1 MKENSTNDKKKIDLH
16 EGWKIT
22 DVNKLLEFCRTQNKN
37 AYKDLNSKQLSS
49 MIGTLTLNLITN
61 KNNKKDIVVAMQNI
75 LNKAPLDL
83 LTVSSVDD
91 LLRSLKDNSI
101 DNVSIDG
108 NRLHGLFV
116 NAKSINLSRYFML
129 LSYCKDNSVPSDIF
143 DKEIDNKKKM
153 RFTKQCCFRFP
164 SGTKQ
169 ETKQKFY
176 KYVFTPSL
184 INFLKSKLQF
194 NKDYNLEQVLK
205 NNFGD
210 DNFVEGDNCD
220 FDVILYRLLFE
231 SYISVPHRKED
242 VVKLFKTTKFALPQ
256 DYKNFSDNSFGN
268 GVKFNFYSNARFFFD
283 FGSLGEELYK
293 KVYKNMDELVEAI
306 FKEKWT
312 LKEHKDSSGKLTLE
326 DLKILTLSQVE
337 FKSDNNAKGITE
349 QEFLALI
356 PDEIDD
362 KYYFIWL
369 IEFYI
374 ERMPAMNRQYFA
386 SCIERY
392 KFKDTSDFEN
402 FCNYMEI
409 RGKQGTMTNSKV
421 ARAILNACS
430 NIKSQLSN
438 SIIFQDLQEVVK
450 EADGENKTNNGTNS
464 NLIVSGT
471 YNANINF
478 GQNDLTNLQT
488 QNENIRTNNNSAWFG
503 YVLLTLMFIG
513 IVLLTII
520 TLGGI
525 FWGPW
530 LFKKIF
536 GNCCNFEG
544 GNVIDGD
551 NENLKDLNQSS
562 IPRQDNNPEENL
574 NNRVIGDDDKNLK
587 NLNQSPIPTQDN
599 NPERKFR
606 Y

>member
-1 MKENSTNDKKKIDLH
+1 
-16 EGWKIT
+16 
-22 DVNKLLEFCRTQNKN
+22 
-37 AYKDLNSKQLSS
+37 

-83 LTVSSVDD
+83 LTVFSVNN
-91 LLRSLKDNSI
+91 LLRSLKDNCI

-143 DKEIDNKKKM
+143 DKEIDDKKKM

-293 KVYKNMDELVEAI
+293 KVYENMDELVEAI

-402 FCNYMEI
+402 FCNYMER
-409 RGKQGTMTNSKV
+409 RGKLGTLVNKNIAT
-421 ARAILNACS
+421 AISNACS
-430 NIKSQLSN
+430 NISSELIN
-438 SIIFQDLQEVVK
+438 SEIFQEIKDI
-450 EADGENKTNNGTNS
+450 ADIYNNEIVTNYKSNNLPNGLYNNS
-464 NLIVSGT
+464 R
-471 YNANINF
+471 NF
-478 GQNDLTNLQT
+478 GQNNE
-488 QNENIRTNNNSAWFG
+488 NENINTNNNHSSFD
-503 YVLLTLMFIG
+503 YVMAILIIIG
-513 IVLLTII
+513 GVLLTII
-520 TLGGI
+520 TFGGI

-536 GNCCNFEG
+536 SCCYDFEDTVVPT
-544 GNVIDGD
+544 NETD
-551 NENLKDLNQSS
+551 NQKSSNQN
-562 IPRQDNNPEENL
+562 PMPNQDNNLEENL
-574 NNRVIGDDDKNLK
+574 NKGENK
-587 NLNQSPIPTQDN
+587 PII
-599 NPERKFR
+599 K
-606 Y
+606 